1 MTRMDVLV
9 PRHESHDGG
18 SHRLRRYSV
27 EMAKVDPIQKRVFDT
42 YLHMHSFQTVGFVN
56 DKHKHWLRFDHAELP
71 LLEAL
76 DQLANCIDESD
87 PDVDVP
93 NIMHAY
99 QTAER
104 IRHEHPDNEWLQLTG
119 LVHDLG
125 KIMTMWG
132 EPQWSVVGDTFPVG
146 CRPAKSIVFVN
157 ETFHENADTRD
168 PRYNTDL
175 GMYSAHCG
183 LDNLL
188 MSWGHDEFIYQVLR
202 HHPQCQL
209 PPNALNAIRFHS
221 FYPWHT
227 GGDYQHL
234 CNQLD
239 QQTMADVHLLNK
251 YDLYSKVDELPDLQA
266 LRPYYQKLVD
276 KWCPGLVKF

>member
-1 MTRMDVLV
+1 MDVIV
-9 PRHESHDGG
+9 PSNQTSDGAT
-18 SHRLRRYSV
+18 HRLRRYSA
-27 EMAKVDPIQKRVFDT
+27 ELAKIDPIQKRVFDT
-42 YLHMHSFQTVGFVN
+42 YMNMHSFQTVNFVN
-56 DKHKHWLRFDHAELP
+56 EKHKRWLRFDHAEMN

-76 DQLANCIDESD
+76 DHLANCIDESD

-104 IRHEHPDNEWLQLTG
+104 IRQDHPDKEWLQLTG
-119 LVHDLG
+119 LIHDLG
-125 KIMTMWG
+125 KIMTVWE
-132 EPQWSVVGDTFPVG
+132 EPHWCVVGDTFPVG

-157 ETFHENADTRD
+157 ETFDENVDMLD
-168 PRYNTDL
+168 PRYNTEL
-175 GMYSAHCG
+175 GMYSEHCG

-188 MSWGHDEFIYQVLR
+188 MSWGHDEYMFQVLS
-202 HHPQCQL
+202 HHPQCRL
-209 PPNALNAIRFHS
+209 PRNALNAIRFHS

-234 CNQLD
+234 CNEQD
-239 QQTMADVHLLNK
+239 KQTLADVHLLNK
-251 YDLYSKVDELPDLQA
+251 YDLYSKVDELPDIQA
-266 LRPYYQKLVD
+266 LRPYYQTLVD